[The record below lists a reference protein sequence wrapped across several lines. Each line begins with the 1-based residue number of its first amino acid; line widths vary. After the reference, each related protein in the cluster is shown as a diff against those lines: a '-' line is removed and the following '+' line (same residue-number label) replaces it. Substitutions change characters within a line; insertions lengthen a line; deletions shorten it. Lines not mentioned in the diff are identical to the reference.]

1 MSPVQHTPPR
11 PAALRTLPIACLLAL
26 AALPAPSPAAQ
37 LTLASCKLPGLE
49 REARCGT
56 FEVYEDRAAA
66 RGRKIALR
74 VVVLPAV
81 GPERAPDA
89 MFYFEGGPG
98 MSAVASTPDIA
109 DEWAEINASRDIVI
123 VDVRG
128 TGQSNGLQCPNL
140 QQTEGVLGFLES
152 FLPVPGVE
160 SCRAAA
166 EKRADLKLYT
176 TALAVDDVDD
186 VRAALGYER
195 IDVGG
200 GSYGSFAALTY
211 LRRHPEHVRTVAVQ
225 GVVPPNARLPLQFA
239 RDAQTALDQVIA
251 ACDHDTA
258 CRAAFP
264 DVAGD
269 IERTLGRLEKNP
281 APATVRAANGER
293 VEFKLSRSAA
303 AQSLRYMLYSPM
315 TAAQIPLQAHLAA
328 GGDVSPL
335 AETAFVFGGMMSDTS
350 DGYYLS
356 VTCSEDVPFFTDA
369 EAAAA
374 AKETFLGNFRVH
386 AQRAACAVWPR
397 GDAADVNQ
405 PLRSNTPVL
414 LISGERD
421 PVTPA
426 RDAAAMTKDLPHALH
441 LVVPGGAHGM
451 AGLGAGPCLSGI
463 VSRFVASGSEQGLD
477 TACLAKIA
485 PLAFVLTDTRAPEID
500 VPAST
505 LDRYAGTYAGE
516 KGGELIVRRKGD
528 HLEVSFG
535 EGDANGLSAVT
546 PTRFSVNGLPPGF
559 FVEFLLEGN
568 AVTGVRLEAGPT
580 DVHVL
585 QRRKG

>member
-1 MSPVQHTPPR
+1 MS
-11 PAALRTLPIACLLAL
+11 TLPRLPLAFLLAL
-26 AALPAPSPAAQ
+26 AALPASGSAAS
-37 LTLASCKLPGLE
+37 LALAPCKLPGLE

-56 FEVYEDRAAA
+56 FEVWEDRAAA
-66 RGRKIALR
+66 RGRKIGLR
-74 VVVLPAV
+74 VVLLPAS
-81 GPERAPDA
+81 GAERASDA

-98 MSAVASTPDIA
+98 MSAVASAPDVA
-109 DEWAEINASRDIVI
+109 AEWAEINATRDVVL

-128 TGQSNGLQCPNL
+128 TGLSNGLQCPTL
-140 QQTEGVLGFLES
+140 QQKAGVLGFLES
-152 FLPVPGVE
+152 FLPVPDVE
-160 SCRAAA
+160 ACRAAA

-211 LRRHPEHVRTVAVQ
+211 LRRHPDHVRAVAVQ

-239 RDAQTALDQVIA
+239 RDAQLALDQVIA
-251 ACDHDTA
+251 ACNHEPA
-258 CRAAFP
+258 CHAKFP

-269 IERTLGRLEKNP
+269 IARALARLEKEP

-293 VEFKLSRSAA
+293 VEFKLSRNAA

-328 GGDVSPL
+328 AGDVSPL
-335 AETAFVFGGMMSDTS
+335 AETAYIFGGMMTDTS

-356 VTCSEDVPFFTDA
+356 VTCTEDVPFFTDA
-369 EAAAA
+369 EAAQA
-374 AKETFLGNFRVH
+374 AKDTFLGEFRVH
-386 AQRAACAVWPR
+386 AQKAACAAWPR

-405 PLRSNTPVL
+405 PLRSNVPVL

-426 RDAAAMTKDLPHALH
+426 RDAAAIAKDLPHALH
-441 LVVPGGAHGM
+441 IVVPGGAHGM
-451 AGLGAGPCLSGI
+451 AGLGAGTCLSGI
-463 VSRFVASGSEQGLD
+463 VGRFIARGSEQGLD
-477 TACLAKIA
+477 TSCIGKIA
-485 PLAFVLTDTRAPEID
+485 PLAFVLADTRAPEITL
-500 VPAST
+500 PAAT
-505 LDRYAGTYAGE
+505 LDHYAGTYTGD
-516 KGGELIVRRKGD
+516 KGGELIVSRKGD

-535 EGDANGLSAVT
+535 EGDANALTAVT

-559 FVEFLLEGN
+559 FVEFLLQGD

-580 DVHVL
+580 DAHVL
-585 QRRKG
+585 QRKKS